1 MPQKTEPDMPSLTP
15 APPPPV
21 KTERPNGMP
30 TLTPKPVS
38 TPPVS
43 EAVPIKEQPKI
54 EIDEKRTIKA
64 EPLYCLGNNGVNKV
78 PLVLNGN
85 HTKTE
90 LEDITDDEMSISDSD
105 DYDESQMNEMNKSY
119 HDHSFPPPPLKAAP
133 VPAPPPLRSRPSRF
147 SDIKSA
153 PPPLARGRAP
163 PLARAPSQQSE
174 DRPIVKIEI
183 PPFKKINEND
193 YICSKDLVKAGK
205 DSRKMECECRPS
217 KNETDSDP
225 CGETSDCL
233 NRHKG

>member
-1 MPQKTEPDMPSLTP
+1 MPSLTP

-30 TLTPKPVS
+30 TLTPKPGS

-43 EAVPIKEQPKI
+43 EMVKEEPKI
-54 EIDEKRTIKA
+54 EIKD

-78 PLVLNGN
+78 PVVNGN
-85 HTKTE
+85 HKTE

-105 DYDESQMNEMNKSY
+105 DYDENEMNKSY
-119 HDHSFPPPPLKAAP
+119 QDPFPPPPLKAAP

-153 PPPLARGRAP
+153 PPPLARGAP
-163 PLARAPSQQSE
+163 PLARAPSQQQSE
-174 DRPIVKIEI
+174 ERPVKIEI

-217 KNETDSDP
+217 KDESDSDP

-233 NRHKG
+233 NRQKG